1 MRNLLVD
8 RVELSSW
15 GKLKHMLWGLKFMK
29 VYGKERTMCSLVNS
43 IDHKTFQKW
52 VWLFVIAITNL
63 EVHVV
68 SLFAVS
74 FFIS

>member
-1 MRNLLVD
+1 M
-8 RVELSSW
+8 
-15 GKLKHMLWGLKFMK
+15 FMK
-29 VYGKERTMCSLVNS
+29 VYGKERTMCSLVGG
-43 IDHKTFQKW
+43 IDSKLFRKW
-52 VWLFVIAITNL
+52 LCLFVIAITNL